1 VVLFPLDKGLQ
12 MSNKVKY
19 YHSGMRGAPIK
30 NGTPGSWITVLDA
43 VFVNGFGQ
51 VNAVSAN
58 ITNGMV
64 IINLNNNES
73 FDIDT
78 TVLVTGA
85 SVLSVNGENT
95 VTVSGSNFISW
106 PTIEPDGPITGT
118 ITIKVAPLGF
128 TKQFSGVSL
137 AAYKMMNPLSSGAF
151 FRIDDTSAFF
161 MQVAAYENMLDINSG
176 SNRTPALTY
185 NSGICVVPKSDT
197 ANTTA
202 TLWEIIGD
210 DSGFYISTQV
220 STYSVYANYRCILYF
235 GDGIPD
241 NSNDSFKIIVNGLGT
256 TTSYSDNWSAS
267 IANAITQNTN
277 TNCINRSANGL
288 NTSIPIKFY
297 HMAAGSGYSGGGS
310 MINGKYPSI
319 TNNGLILA
327 QYQYNDEY
335 GRRGIVPGILS
346 CTQIAMNHFT
356 TRNVIDGQQ
365 QFIGKR
371 LLAINPGSSSANNAG
386 VVFFDITGPWR

>member
-1 VVLFPLDKGLQ
+1 
-12 MSNKVKY
+12 MSNKIKY
-19 YHSGMRGAPIK
+19 YHSDMRGAPVK

-43 VFVNGFGQ
+43 VLVNGFGQ

-78 TVLVTGA
+78 TVLVSGA

-151 FRIDDTSAFF
+151 FRIDDTSAYV

-176 SNRTPALTY
+176 SNRTPATTY
-185 NSGICVVPKSDT
+185 NSGICAVPKSEV

-202 TLWEIIGD
+202 TPWEIIGD
-210 DSGFYISTQV
+210 DSGFYICTQV
-220 STYSVYANYRCILYF
+220 SSNVNYRLQRYVSYF

-241 NSNDSFKIIVNGLGT
+241 NSNDSFKIIVSGQSVINN
-256 TTSYSDNWSAS
+256 YSNSWSAS
-267 IANAITQNTN
+267 IGNVTSQSAQTI
-277 TNCINRSANGL
+277 CINRSTNGL
-288 NTSIPIKFY
+288 NTSIPIKIY
-297 HMAAGSGYSGGGS
+297 HMALGSGYSGGTG
-310 MINGKYPSI
+310 MFNGNYPSL
-319 TNNGLILA
+319 TNNGLVLA
-327 QYQYNDEY
+327 QCQYNDDW
-335 GRRGIVPGILS
+335 GRRGIMPGMLS
-346 CTQIAMNHFT
+346 CTQIAYNNFS

-365 QFIGKR
+365 HFIGKR
-371 LLAINPGSSSANNAG
+371 LLAINLGSSNSNLNG
-386 VVFFDITGPWR
+386 VMFFDITTPWR

>member
-1 VVLFPLDKGLQ
+1 
-12 MSNKVKY
+12 
-19 YHSGMRGAPIK
+19 MRAAPVK

-43 VFVNGFGQ
+43 VLVNGFGQ

-73 FDIDT
+73 FEIDT
-78 TVLVTGA
+78 TVLVSGA

-95 VTVSGSNFISW
+95 VTISGSNFISW

-118 ITIKVAPLGF
+118 ITVKVAPLGF

-151 FRIDDTSAFF
+151 FRIDDTSAYF
-161 MQVAAYENMLDINSG
+161 MQIAAYENMLDINNG

-185 NSGICVVPKSDT
+185 NSGICVVPKSET
-197 ANTTA
+197 ANTNA

-220 STYSVYANYRCILYF
+220 STYDGYADYRCILYF

-241 NSNDSFKIIVNGLGT
+241 NSNDSFKIIVNGLST
-256 TTSYSDNWSAS
+256 TTSYANDWSAS
-267 IANAITQNTN
+267 IANATSQNTK

-297 HMAAGSGYSGGGS
+297 HMAAGSGYSGGAS
-310 MINGKYPSI
+310 MINGNYPSI
-319 TNNGLILA
+319 VNNGLILA
-327 QYQYNDEY
+327 QYQYNDDF

-346 CTQIAMNHFT
+346 CTQYAMNYFT

-371 LLAINPGSSSANNAG
+371 LLAINSGSASYTPDG

>member
-1 VVLFPLDKGLQ
+1 

-43 VFVNGFGQ
+43 VLVNGFGQ

-73 FDIDT
+73 FDVDT

-95 VTVSGSNFISW
+95 VTASGSNFISW

-118 ITIKVAPLGF
+118 ITVKVAPLGF

-151 FRIDDTSAFF
+151 FRIDDTSAYF
-161 MQVAAYENMLDINSG
+161 MQIAAYENMLDINSG
-176 SNRTPALTY
+176 SNRTPALSY

-197 ANTTA
+197 ANTNA
-202 TLWEIIGD
+202 TPWEIIGD
-210 DSGFYISTQV
+210 DSGFYICTQI
-220 STYSVYANYRCILYF
+220 STYSEYAKYRCILYF

-241 NSNDSFKIIVNGLGT
+241 NSNDSFKIIVNGVGA
-256 TTSYSDNWSAS
+256 TSSYANDWAAS
-267 IANAITQNTN
+267 IASAVSQSNK

-288 NTSIPIKFY
+288 NTSISVKFY
-297 HMAAGSGYSGGGS
+297 HMSAGGGYSGSGG
-310 MINGKYPSI
+310 MVNGNYPSI

-327 QYQYNDEY
+327 QYQYNDDF
-335 GRRGIVPGILS
+335 GRRGIMPGILS
-346 CTQIAMNHFT
+346 CTQYAMYHFT

-371 LLAINPGSSSANNAG
+371 LLAISAGSSYGGLSG